1 MKNKKNS
8 NRSFGVLFSL
18 VFLLIAFWPVL
29 KTNNINDLRLW
40 SIAFSAA
47 FLILGVLKSKILTP
61 LHIIWIKFGIFLGK
75 IISPIVLAILFFVVV
90 TPIGLLLK
98 VFKKDILNLEINNTI
113 KTYWVKRNFKIL
125 FNKQFWYEYTLLQPK
140 ISFWSS

>member
-125 FNKQFWYEYTLLQPK
+125 FNKQF
-140 ISFWSS
+140 

>member
-61 LHIIWIKFGIFLGK
+61 LHIIWIKFGTFLGK

-125 FNKQFWYEYTLLQPK
+125 FNKQF
-140 ISFWSS
+140 

>member
-113 KTYWVKRNFKIL
+113 KTYWIKRNFKIL
-125 FNKQFWYEYTLLQPK
+125 FNKQF
-140 ISFWSS
+140 

>member
-61 LHIIWIKFGIFLGK
+61 LHIIWIKFGTFLGK

-113 KTYWVKRNFKIL
+113 KTYWIKRNFKIL
-125 FNKQFWYEYTLLQPK
+125 FNKQF
-140 ISFWSS
+140 